1 MNLLQKFQQ
10 RFFQHTLIVVATIG
24 LVLEF
29 GNHQTASGQP
39 PAVRKSIQDGIGFLR
54 KTLAKQQEYGFTAG
68 EASIAAYAMIK
79 GGTSPGD
86 PLIQAVIASVK
97 KRVSDKGVY
106 SQGIYIAGCDLMLL
120 EAASKDKTLYARE
133 LQAITNR
140 IESTQSATGYWNYL
154 GGDKE
159 GGDTSVIQYAILG
172 LWSAKRAGI
181 KVNPQKLEKAAQWLM
196 STQFSDGIF
205 LYRPGRSHAAS
216 ENVKSLSMAMAGV
229 CSLLVVKRLL
239 YPNQAS
245 LFKAKKTPPKKTGP
259 VEDVDLD
266 ASETEKKQGK
276 VKVTYV
282 PQISHAKLVGSIR
295 RGLAWSNGSAR
306 ANGVV
311 SGKWFMYTAYGVE
324 RVAALAEID
333 KLGGI
338 NWYASGAN
346 RILRLQL
353 KDGSWKGN
361 AEKVPSTSFAILFL
375 SRATAKILGQSIP
388 EFGSGTLRGN
398 RGLPDNLGDLEQ
410 GKDGSVKKKK
420 VAPSNTED
428 LLQALLS
435 NKSLDI
441 KDAPEKI
448 VEKIQLGSE
457 KERKQWLK
465 PERRKQ
471 LLRMAE
477 HPRAD
482 VRRVAIWALGRTG
495 GMKTLKVV
503 MNALENDPDLDVI
516 IAARDALCYISRK
529 PNGFK
534 FAIDPTIG
542 VSKTKKK
549 EAIEAWHKGIVKEW
563 KKWYFTVRPYQER
576 DDLSENPKTTGT

>member
-1 MNLLQKFQQ
+1 
-10 RFFQHTLIVVATIG
+10 
-24 LVLEF
+24 
-29 GNHQTASGQP
+29 
-39 PAVRKSIQDGIGFLR
+39 
-54 KTLAKQQEYGFTAG
+54 
-68 EASIAAYAMIK
+68 
-79 GGTSPGD
+79 
-86 PLIQAVIASVK
+86 
-97 KRVSDKGVY
+97 
-106 SQGIYIAGCDLMLL
+106 
-120 EAASKDKTLYARE
+120 
-133 LQAITNR
+133 
-140 IESTQSATGYWNYL
+140 
-154 GGDKE
+154 
-159 GGDTSVIQYAILG
+159 
-172 LWSAKRAGI
+172 
-181 KVNPQKLEKAAQWLM
+181 M
-196 STQFSDGIF
+196 STQFPDGHFI
-205 LYRPGRSHAAS
+205 YRPHAPQK
-216 ENVKSLSMAMAGV
+216 NTPTLSMTLAGV
-229 CSLLVVKRLL
+229 SSLLVIKRLL
-239 YPNQAS
+239 FPNQTS
-245 LFKAKKTPPKKTGP
+245 VFEAKKKITKKTGP

-266 ASETEKKQGK
+266 ASESEKKQGK
-276 VKVTYV
+276 VKVNFV
-282 PQISHAKLVGSIR
+282 PQISYGKLVGSIK
-295 RGLAWSNGSAR
+295 RGLVWSSGSAR
-306 ANGVV
+306 AKGVV
-311 SGKWFMYTAYGVE
+311 SGRWFMYTAYGVE
-324 RVAALAEID
+324 RVAALAEIN
-333 KLGGI
+333 KLGGSS
-338 NWYASGAN
+338 WYASGAN
-346 RILRLQL
+346 RLLILQS
-353 KDGSWKGN
+353 KQDGSWTGT
-361 AEKVPSTSFAILFL
+361 AEKVPSTSFAVLFL

-398 RGLPDNLGDLEQ
+398 KGLPDNLSDLEQ

-420 VAPSNTED
+420 EAPSNTED

-457 KERKQWLK
+457 KDRKLWLK

-576 DDLSENPKTTGT
+576 DDLSETPKATGT